1 MWILRTLMLLALIV
15 WIGGIIFFALVV
27 APILFTVLPTPQ
39 MAGSVVGPA
48 LTRLHD
54 IGLVAGVVFLICSV
68 IYNWRRYSQLRLLS
82 ATHILMVLMLV
93 MTAVSQFVVTPR
105 IRHLRSEP
113 LIAERVPDVA
123 AEFNRLHR
131 WSTRLEGGVLF
142 LGLGVVGLAARRF
155 GDSRL

>member
-1 MWILRTLMLLALIV
+1 MWILRALMLLALIV
-15 WIGGIIFFALVV
+15 WIGGILFFAFVV

-48 LTRLHD
+48 LTGLHD
-54 IGLVAGVVFLICSV
+54 IGLAAGVVFLVCSV

-113 LIAERVPDVA
+113 VIAERVPDVT

-131 WSTRLEGGVLF
+131 WSTRLEGGVIF

-155 GDSRL
+155 GDSRV